1 MKLSQRDKD
10 MKNNKKQPTDIKVR
24 TWRLNVY
31 VMGIAVLKIEKMEKQ
46 QQNNNLLFED
56 LPDVKKTSYPI
67 KIAQNKIK
75 FLPRSIRVKLQN
87 TKGKEILKATREDSI

>member
-10 MKNNKKQPTDIKVR
+10 MKNNKKQLTDIKVI

-46 QQNNNLLFED
+46 QQKNNLLVEG
-56 LPDVKKTSYPI
+56 LPDVKNTSY
-67 KIAQNKIK
+67 
-75 FLPRSIRVKLQN
+75 
-87 TKGKEILKATREDSI
+87 